1 MITGLNHLTI
11 AVTDLDLSFNFYVG
25 VLGFK
30 PGARWNEG
38 AYLSAGDLWLCLSF
52 GAVSPSND
60 YTHFAFSSDES
71 SFDDLVQRIVASGA
85 TCWKKNSSEGDS
97 HYFLDPDGHKLELHT
112 GNLKSRID
120 SVDSQPYAGWLRL

>member
-11 AVTDLDLSFNFYVG
+11 AVTDLEISFKFYVD

-30 PGARWNEG
+30 PSAKWNEG
-38 AYLSAGDLWLCLSF
+38 AYLSAGDLWLCLSL
-52 GAVSPSND
+52 GPVSPSKD

-71 SFDDLVQRIVASGA
+71 SFTDLVKRIKASGA

-97 HYFLDPDGHKLELHT
+97 YYFLDPDSHKLELHT
-112 GNLKSRID
+112 GNLRSRTD
-120 SVDSQPYAGWLRL
+120 SVDSNPYAGWKRL